1 MYKEKRMSVGVF
13 DSGIGG
19 LTVLKEAI
27 KQMPRE
33 DFIYYADTK
42 HVPYGTKPKDEVRKY
57 IFEAGDFFAHKGV
70 EALVVACNTA
80 TSIAIN
86 DLRNKH
92 SFPIIG
98 MEPAVKP
105 AVEKVDGRRVLVLA
119 TPITVSEKKLH
130 DLVERLDSEDIVD
143 LHALPGLVE
152 FAEKFEFDE
161 KVVLPYL
168 LDEFSRYDLKEYG
181 AVVLG
186 CTHFIF
192 FRKHFEMI
200 LPEGVDIIDG
210 NLGTVNRLKNLLQ
223 IRGFDISG
231 KGNVEFYCSGEK
243 EADDSRYRR
252 YLELDY

>member
-1 MYKEKRMSVGVF
+1 MSIGVL

-27 KQMPRE
+27 RLLPNE
-33 DFIYYADTK
+33 DYLYYADTK
-42 HVPYGTKPKDEVRKY
+42 HVPYGTKPRDEVRGY
-57 IFEAGDFFAHKGV
+57 IFDAADFFASQGV

-86 DLRNKH
+86 DLRERY

-105 AVEKVDGRRVLVLA
+105 AVLKADDRRVLVLA
-119 TPITVSEKKLH
+119 TPITVREKKLH

-152 FAEKFEFDE
+152 LAEKFIFDE
-161 KVVLPYL
+161 GTVISYL
-168 LDEFSRYDLKEYG
+168 LDEFSRYNLDDYG

-186 CTHFIF
+186 CTHFVF
-192 FRKHFEMI
+192 YRKHFKKI
-200 LPEGVDIIDG
+200 LPQGVDIIDG
-210 NLGTVNRLKNLLQ
+210 NLGTINRLKILLEN
-223 IRGFDISG
+223 RGLRYGG
-231 KGNVEFYCSGEK
+231 KGNIEFYCSGEK
-243 EADDSRYRR
+243 EIDDSKYRR
-252 YLELDY
+252 YLKLSY

>member
-1 MYKEKRMSVGVF
+1 MSIGVF

-27 KQMPRE
+27 KMLPHE
-33 DFIYYADTK
+33 NYLYYADTK
-42 HVPYGTKPKDEVRKY
+42 NVPYGTKPKEEVRGY
-57 IFEAGDFFAHKGV
+57 IFDAVDFIASQGV

-86 DLRNKH
+86 DLRKRY

-105 AVEKVDGRRVLVLA
+105 AVEKVDDRRVLVLA
-119 TPITVSEKKLH
+119 TPITVREKKLH

-152 FAEKFEFDE
+152 FAEKFVFDE
-161 KVVLPYL
+161 ETVIPYL
-168 LDEFSRYDLKEYG
+168 LDEFSRYDLNEYG

-186 CTHFIF
+186 CTHFVF

-210 NLGTVNRLKNLLQ
+210 NMGTVNRLKNLLEN
-223 IRGFDISG
+223 RGLSFDG
-231 KGNVEFYCSGEK
+231 KGEIEFYCSGEK
-243 EADDSRYRR
+243 EIDDSKYRR
-252 YLELDY
+252 YLELEY

>member
-1 MYKEKRMSVGVF
+1 MKIGFF

-19 LTVLKEAI
+19 LTVLKEAVR
-27 KQMPRE
+27 QMPHW
-33 DFIYYADTK
+33 DYLYYADTR
-42 HVPYGTKPKDEVRKY
+42 HVPYGTKPKEEVRGY
-57 IFEAGDFFAHKGV
+57 IFNAVDFLAEQGID
-70 EALVVACNTA
+70 ALVVACNTA

-86 DLRNKH
+86 DLRKRH

-105 AVEKVDGRRVLVLA
+105 ALEKANDRRVLVLA

-130 DLVERLDSEDIVD
+130 DLVEKLDSEDIVD

-152 FAEKFEFDE
+152 FAEKFIFDDDI
-161 KVVLPYL
+161 VTSYL
-168 LDEFSRYDLKEYG
+168 MDEFSGYNLKEYG

-186 CTHFIF
+186 CTHFVF
-192 FRKHFEMI
+192 FRKHFKKI
-200 LPEGVDIIDG
+200 LPQSVKIIDG
-210 NLGTVNRLKNLLQ
+210 NMGTINRLKSVLNSNESAGNS
-223 IRGFDISG
+223 RGSITY
-231 KGNVEFYCSGEK
+231 YCSGEK

>member
-1 MYKEKRMSVGVF
+1 MSVGVF

-19 LTVLKEAI
+19 LTVLKEAL
-27 KQMPRE
+27 KVLPNE
-33 DFIYYADTK
+33 DYLYYADTK
-42 HVPYGTKPKDEVRKY
+42 HVPYGTKPKEEVRGY
-57 IFEAGDFFAHKGV
+57 IFDAADFFASKGV

-86 DLRNKH
+86 DLRKKYD
-92 SFPIIG
+92 FPIIG

-105 AVEKVDGRRVLVLA
+105 AVEKVDDRRVLVLA
-119 TPITVSEKKLH
+119 TPITVREKKLH

-152 FAEKFEFDE
+152 FAEKFNFDE
-161 KVVLPYL
+161 KDVISYL

-186 CTHFIF
+186 CTHFVF

-210 NLGTVNRLKNLLQ
+210 NLGTVNRLKSLLDQ
-223 IRGFDISG
+223 RGLSH
-231 KGNVEFYCSGEK
+231 KGRGSIEFYCSGDK
-243 EADDSRYRR
+243 ETDDSKYKR
-252 YLELDY
+252 YLELEF

>member
-1 MYKEKRMSVGVF
+1 MSIGVL

-27 KQMPRE
+27 RLLPHE
-33 DFIYYADTK
+33 DYLYYADTK
-42 HVPYGTKPKDEVRKY
+42 HVPYGTKPRDEVRGY
-57 IFEAGDFFAHKGV
+57 IFDAGDFFSSQGV

-86 DLRNKH
+86 DLRERY

-105 AVEKVDGRRVLVLA
+105 AVLKADNRRVLVLA
-119 TPITVSEKKLH
+119 TPITVREKKLH

-152 FAEKFEFDE
+152 FAEKFIFDE
-161 KVVLPYL
+161 DAVIPYL
-168 LDEFSRYDLKEYG
+168 LDELSRYDLDEYG

-186 CTHFIF
+186 CTHFVF
-192 FRKHFEMI
+192 YRKHFEKI
-200 LPEGVDIIDG
+200 LPQGVDIIDG
-210 NLGTVNRLKNLLQ
+210 NLGTINRLKILLEN
-223 IRGFDISG
+223 RGLRYG
-231 KGNVEFYCSGEK
+231 RKGNMEFYCSGEK
-243 EADDSRYRR
+243 EIDDSKYRR
-252 YLELDY
+252 YLELSY

>member
-1 MYKEKRMSVGVF
+1 MSIGVL

-27 KQMPRE
+27 RLLPNE
-33 DFIYYADTK
+33 DYLYYADTK
-42 HVPYGTKPKDEVRKY
+42 HVPYGTKPRDEVRGY
-57 IFEAGDFFAHKGV
+57 IFDAADFFASQGV

-86 DLRNKH
+86 DLRERY

-105 AVEKVDGRRVLVLA
+105 AVLKADDRRVLVLA
-119 TPITVSEKKLH
+119 TPITVREKKLH

-152 FAEKFEFDE
+152 LAEKFIFDE
-161 KVVLPYL
+161 DTVISYL
-168 LDEFSRYDLKEYG
+168 LDEFSKYNLDDYG

-186 CTHFIF
+186 CTHFVF
-192 FRKHFEMI
+192 YRKHFKKI
-200 LPEGVDIIDG
+200 LPQGVDIIDG
-210 NLGTVNRLKNLLQ
+210 NLGTINRLRLLLEDGGL
-223 IRGFDISG
+223 RYGG
-231 KGNVEFYCSGEK
+231 KGNIEFYCSGEK
-243 EADDSRYRR
+243 EIDDSKYRR
-252 YLELDY
+252 YLELSY